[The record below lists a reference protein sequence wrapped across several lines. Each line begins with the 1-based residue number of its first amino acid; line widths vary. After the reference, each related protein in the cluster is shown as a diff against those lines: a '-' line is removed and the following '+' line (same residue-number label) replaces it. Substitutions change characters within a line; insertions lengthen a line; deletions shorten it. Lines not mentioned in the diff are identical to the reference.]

1 MAIRAAVIGAAAI
14 WVSASGAAEA
24 SERCTQL
31 FDEVRTSIET
41 NYLGYVQAIAP
52 SAERS
57 AIYRANADR
66 ARIEAGAASDDNC
79 TLVVQRFVAQLDD
92 PHVFLLERPTLT
104 EAEAAASRASAERR
118 DANALRVRPSRGA
131 RGLEGAWAG
140 PDFDVAIIP
149 DGARRRGHFIAVVT
163 HTRSDAWSI
172 GDVAGR
178 FVRDGDAWMATLY
191 RSEDRAPVRGAA
203 VLQREGRM
211 LHMPPLTWGRRDTAD
226 LGFDP
231 EKPRAPYFANLSDE
245 AALITIPSFSPEH
258 QQEIAD
264 VLTAHDGDIRGRN
277 VLIVDLRG
285 NEGGSAG
292 LGQMLAPYF
301 YTAERRPAL
310 GPRVFPMALSSP
322 LWLRYYGQI
331 RDSLPEGED
340 RAFFDDFLR
349 RMEAAPGALVPY
361 FENAD
366 FAAELYAVAPP
377 QSVHETPRD
386 VAIIVDRYSV
396 SAAEAFVLEAR
407 RSTRVTVFGEPT
419 GGSIDYQNVSMSGV
433 GAGRLRHWLGLPSS
447 AASDELPER
456 GFNAAGVPV
465 DVSLQGE
472 RDWIAAVQR
481 HYRRR

>member
-1 MAIRAAVIGAAAI
+1 
-14 WVSASGAAEA
+14 
-24 SERCTQL
+24 
-31 FDEVRTSIET
+31 
-41 NYLGYVQAIAP
+41 
-52 SAERS
+52 
-57 AIYRANADR
+57 
-66 ARIEAGAASDDNC
+66 
-79 TLVVQRFVAQLDD
+79 
-92 PHVFLLERPTLT
+92 
-104 EAEAAASRASAERR
+104 
-118 DANALRVRPSRGA
+118 
-131 RGLEGAWAG
+131 
-140 PDFDVAIIP
+140 
-149 DGARRRGHFIAVVT
+149 
-163 HTRSDAWSI
+163 
-172 GDVAGR
+172 
-178 FVRDGDAWMATLY
+178 
-191 RSEDRAPVRGAA
+191 VRGAA

-211 LHMPPLTWGRRDTAD
+211 LHMPPLTWGRRDTAEI
-226 LGFDP
+226 GFDP
-231 EKPRAPYFANLSDE
+231 AKPRAPHFANLSDE

-264 VLTAHDGDIRGRN
+264 LLTAHDGDIRGRN
-277 VLIVDLRG
+277 LLIVDLRG

-292 LGQMLAPYF
+292 LGQFLAPYF

-366 FAAELYAVAPP
+366 LAAELYAVAPP
-377 QSVHETPRD
+377 QSVHDTPRD
-386 VAIIVDRYSV
+386 VAIIVDRHSV

-447 AASDELPER
+447 AASDELPGR

-472 RDWIAAVQR
+472 RDWIGAVQR
-481 HYRRR
+481 YYRRR